1 MKRCEETKVKFQN
14 FSSMWPHV
22 KFQLMSS
29 VKRWKT
35 DSQILSDISKTECE
49 IIEKLLGIKTL
60 LSLKVFFLCR
70 QLKIKKE
77 IDEVSFL

>member
-14 FSSMWPHV
+14 FSSMWSHI

-35 DSQILSDISKTECE
+35 ESSQILSDISKVTRE
-49 IIEKLLGIKTL
+49 IIEKLLGIKIL
-60 LSLKVFFLCR
+60 LTSL
-70 QLKIKKE
+70 LKCFSCAE
-77 IDEVSFL
+77 N

>member
-1 MKRCEETKVKFQN
+1 
-14 FSSMWPHV
+14 
-22 KFQLMSS
+22 MSS

>member
-1 MKRCEETKVKFQN
+1 
-14 FSSMWPHV
+14 
-22 KFQLMSS
+22 MSS

-35 DSQILSDISKTECE
+35 DSQILSDISKTACE
-49 IIEKLLGIKTL
+49 IIEKLLGIKTR